1 MGNDF
6 SDWLVLVVFVHAAAV
21 PFRGIAFQVPDA
33 HGVLKIQSVKP
44 LGLTVTGRR
53 PLIRQSRVVES
64 DS

>member
-1 MGNDF
+1 VL
-6 SDWLVLVVFVHAAAV
+6 LVFIHAAVV
-21 PFRGIAFQVPDA
+21 PFRVIAFQVPDA
-33 HGVLKIQSVKP
+33 HGFLRIQSVKP